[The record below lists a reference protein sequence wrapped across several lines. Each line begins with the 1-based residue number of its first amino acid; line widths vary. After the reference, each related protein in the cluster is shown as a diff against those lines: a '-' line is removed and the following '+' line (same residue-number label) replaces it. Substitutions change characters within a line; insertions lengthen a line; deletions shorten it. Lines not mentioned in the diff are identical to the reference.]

1 MASRAVIGAL
11 RRTGRAHF
19 VSATTNAP
27 AARMPILA
35 AQEGGYITRAS
46 HSVVQ
51 PKYSCL
57 RNFHSPTS
65 FFHRAMAPSPL
76 APPSTTFVRLV
87 HGSPSQNVP
96 EKDAN
101 PVKQE
106 SNDLASRSRWKDPF
120 VDACLF
126 KIKDNRKLLANKKV
140 WSRRSTILPEFVGLT
155 MQVYNGKNHVRCKI
169 TEGKVGHKFG
179 EFAMTRSH
187 NKNPKKKADQGKK
200 GKGKK

>member
-1 MASRAVIGAL
+1 MATRGVFGTL
-11 RRTGRAHF
+11 RRTVRTHF
-19 VSATTNAP
+19 ASTPTNS
-27 AARMPILA
+27 RSSSMSILA
-35 AQEGGYITRAS
+35 GQESGSVNRAS
-46 HSVVQ
+46 ASVQ

-57 RNFHSPTS
+57 QNFHPL
-65 FFHRAMAPSPL
+65 RLAPST
-76 APPSTTFVRLV
+76 AFIRLV
-87 HGSPSQNVP
+87 HGSSSQNVP

-101 PVKQE
+101 LVKQE

-126 KIKDNRKLLANKKV
+126 KIKDDRKRLANKKI

-155 MQVYNGKNHVRCKI
+155 VQIYNGKNHVRCKV

-179 EFAMTRSH
+179 EFALTRSY

-200 GKGKK
+200 KGKK